1 MTENERL
8 YKTFI
13 EFDRTLNVS
22 NFCPFRKTG
31 VYAKTSC
38 LIGARNTTFR
48 GPPMAAAS
56 RFAIPNRVVV
66 GAYDPLLRE
75 IGSTQENQPIFL
87 RTLATKMVFDKN
99 I

>member
-1 MTENERL
+1 MTEIERL

-13 EFDRTLNVS
+13 EFHRVRNLS
-22 NFCPFRKTG
+22 RFCETG
-31 VYAKTSC
+31 VDTKTSC

>member
-1 MTENERL
+1 MPISQDWRIRKDLLLDRSTEH
-8 YKTFI
+8 
-13 EFDRTLNVS
+13 DVS
-22 NFCPFRKTG
+22 GSAYGRSQPLRHSKSG
-31 VYAKTSC
+31 
-38 LIGARNTTFR
+38 R
-48 GPPMAAAS
+48 G
-56 RFAIPNRVVV
+56 